1 MGANLKKERIYRF
14 LEWVKNKR
22 FRNEKFRERE
32 RERERDTC
40 WVYRVVGLR
49 ENYGVGLA
57 NLSGVN
63 VVVVPNVLKYV
74 KVKEGGLGVW

>member
-1 MGANLKKERIYRF
+1 MKIL
-14 LEWVKNKR
+14 
-22 FRNEKFRERE
+22 ERE
-32 RERERDTC
+32 RERHTC

-49 ENYGVGLA
+49 ESYRVGLA

-74 KVKEGGLGVW
+74 KVKEGGLSVW